1 MTKPDQSEG
10 DRARD
15 EVLAGEYVL
24 GVLPAE
30 RRQQV
35 EQRIRR
41 DRAFA
46 AMVLRWQE
54 NLSSMDEEY
63 APQTPPDYVFPLVQR
78 RLFGTAAS
86 TKPFPGVGSR
96 LWASTPLWRTLA
108 LASFLL
114 LAGVTVFGLQ
124 PPSTPKA
131 GAQMQAQLKGAGT
144 SDVNLLASLDTRS
157 GRLSIMPVANTQAE
171 PKSLQLWMIDGNAP
185 PVSLGLLPDNGRGD
199 VIIPDTMRRRMTSG
213 ITLAVSLEPQGGSP
227 SAGPTGPVLMS
238 GQMRAP

>member
-30 RRQQV
+30 KRQQV

-46 AMVLRWQE
+46 AMVARWQE
-54 NLSSMDEEY
+54 NLSTLDDEYSPE
-63 APQTPPDYVFPLVQR
+63 TPPEGVFPLVQR
-78 RLFGTAAS
+78 RLFGAAPS
-86 TKPFPGVGSR
+86 QKPLPGLGSR
-96 LWASTPLWRTLA
+96 LWASTPVWRTLA
-108 LASFLL
+108 MTSFLM
-114 LAGVTVFGLQ
+114 LAGIAVFGLR
-124 PPSTPKA
+124 PPVATKA
-131 GAQMQAQLKGAGT
+131 DPQLQAQLKGPEGREMALMASFDRSSG
-144 SDVNLLASLDTRS
+144 LLRM
-157 GRLSIMPVANTQAE
+157 MPVASAQDQ

-185 PVSLGLLPDNGRGD
+185 PVSLGLLPDNGRGEI
-199 VIIPDTMRRRMTSG
+199 IIPDTMRRRLTQG

-227 SAGPTGPVLMS
+227 SATPTGPVLMS
-238 GQMRAP
+238 GQMRGL